1 MAKTLQR
8 PMPTS
13 SVANLLDPSVSAQ
26 VVARQDRHTPAP
38 PPRVT
43 PEFALSIEA
52 TAFPRLTGPIQSPVQ
67 PTGEV
72 PDIPRQFTLTTSTDR
87 TLKRI
92 VEVFAD
98 ATGLEL
104 RHSELL
110 RAILFSAA
118 AVMPALRHEASK
130 IGPLRRPKNE
140 RGREAQREA
149 VERRIAHAIA
159 SALRSTPPER

>member
-8 PMPTS
+8 TMPTS

-26 VVARQDRHTPAP
+26 VVARQDRYTPASL
-38 PPRVT
+38 PRVT
-43 PEFALSIEA
+43 PEFAASFES
-52 TAFPRLTGPIQSPVQ
+52 TAFPRLAEPSQSPVQ

-72 PDIPRQFTLTTSTDR
+72 PDIARQFTLTRSTDR

-110 RAILFSAA
+110 RAILYAA
-118 AVMPALRHEASK
+118 ALALPALIEEASK

-149 VERRIAHAIA
+149 VERRIAFAFA
-159 SALRSTPPER
+159 AALRSTTTQG

>member
-8 PMPTS
+8 TPPTS
-13 SVANLLDPSVSAQ
+13 SVANLLDPGVSAQ
-26 VVARQDRHTPAP
+26 VIARPDPQTPTPSSRAP
-38 PPRVT
+38 LAPA
-43 PEFALSIEA
+43 ALVEHP
-52 TAFPRLTGPIQSPVQ
+52 AFIRPQSSVQ
-67 PTGEV
+67 ATGEV

-92 VEVFAD
+92 VDTFAE

-110 RAILFSAA
+110 RAILHSAA
-118 AVMPALRHEASK
+118 AAMPELHEEARR

-149 VERRIAHAIA
+149 VERRIARAFA
-159 SALRSTPPER
+159 AALRAAPVDG